1 MNLYDIINQY
11 IILIHVQHY
20 CIEIANENLFWR
32 NPFSVF
38 NFPCSLYVIFNLY
51 LDLGLLFS
59 NQSKQDVMKAVLF
72 LMCILIVTGNIVASS
87 FASS

>member
-1 MNLYDIINQY
+1 MCNIIVLRLQ
-11 IILIHVQHY
+11 IKIFF
-20 CIEIANENLFWR
+20 EETLF
-32 NPFSVF
+32 
-38 NFPCSLYVIFNLY
+38 LY
-51 LDLGLLFS
+51 LIFLVAFMLFLICTLKIDLGLLFS